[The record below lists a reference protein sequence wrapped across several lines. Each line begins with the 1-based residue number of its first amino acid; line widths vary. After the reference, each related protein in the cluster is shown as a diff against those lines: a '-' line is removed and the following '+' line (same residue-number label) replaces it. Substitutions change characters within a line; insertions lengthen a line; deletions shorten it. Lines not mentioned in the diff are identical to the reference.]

1 MNEKNNSYNMKTNG
15 LKNNGFV
22 ANDELPDGKYFSKES
37 NVVNLNSN
45 GIQEKLPDKA
55 E

>member
-1 MNEKNNSYNMKTNG
+1 MSEKTNSYNMKTNG

-22 ANDELPDGKYFSKES
+22 ANDELLDGKYVFKES
-37 NVVNLNSN
+37 NVVNLN